1 LRQVSKLAAVTI
13 AGALALTA
21 TACGGSSSSSGS
33 DSKKPKGAGLAFDVG
48 GRGDNSFNDAS
59 YFGYMKARKEFHL
72 GGKELVPRE
81 GESNDDKVQRLVQL
95 ARDGYNP
102 VIGVGFV
109 YSDAVNKVAKQYPRT
124 NFAIIDDAQAK
135 GPNIAN
141 LVFAEQQG
149 SYLVG
154 VAAALKTKSDN
165 IGFIGG
171 VKTPLIE
178 KFQAGFVQG
187 VHDTNPKAK
196 IQIKYLSSPPDFKGF
211 SDAPGGRD
219 AANGMMDDGADVIYS
234 AAGASG
240 NGAIQAISQRH
251 KWAIGVDSDQYKIAS
266 LAPYKSVILTSMVK
280 DAGVA
285 VYDFIKSVHDGK
297 PESGVQTHDVTDNGI
312 RYSTSNPVFAND
324 KAIIDKLQAAKQK
337 IVSGEIKVKTTP

>member
-21 TACGGSSSSSGS
+21 TACGGSSSNSNS
-33 DSKKPKGAGLAFDVG
+33 DKKPKGVGLAFDVG

-59 YFGYMKARKEFHL
+59 YSGYMRARKEFKL

-109 YSDAVNKVAKQYPRT
+109 YSDAVAKVAKQYPKT

-154 VAAALKTKSDN
+154 VAAALKTKTDN
-165 IGFIGG
+165 VGFIGG

-187 VHDTNPKAK
+187 VHDTNAKVK
-196 IQIKYLSSPPDFKGF
+196 IQMKYLSSPPDFKGF

-240 NGAIQAISQRH
+240 NGAIQAVFQRH
-251 KWAIGVDSDQYKIAS
+251 KWAIGVDSDQYNIKS
-266 LAPYKSVILTSMVK
+266 LAPYKSAILTSMVK

-285 VYDFIKSVHDGK
+285 VYDFIKSVHAGK

-312 RYSTSNPVFAND
+312 RYATSNPAFAND
-324 KAIIDKLQAAKQK
+324 KAIIDKVEAAKKK
-337 IVSGEIKVKTTP
+337 IISGEIKVKTTP